1 MSMSLDLS
9 LYGNDVVVWAL
20 ALGVAV
26 VVFVGLYAMRAAIA
40 RRVRSAARA
49 QSAFATVGL
58 GLFERTWLPIIL
70 VAALFAGS
78 YFLVLPEALRRVTS
92 LVIVLALAVQGAIW
106 GSHVVKN
113 LISYALSKDPAGA
126 SALNVLNII
135 ARTAVWA
142 VAVLLMLDNLGINV
156 TALVAGLGISGIAV
170 ALAAQNILSDLFSSL
185 SIVIDRP
192 FEVGDFVIFDD
203 YMGTVERIGLKTT
216 RLRSLSGEQIVCSN
230 SDLLS
235 TRIRN
240 YKRMAERR
248 VLFTLGVVYGTT
260 PDQLERIPR
269 IIREAVEANPKTR
282 FDRAHFKSY
291 GDSSLDFETV
301 YYVTDPDYNVYMDIQ
316 QAINLALYQ
325 RFEAEGVEFA
335 FPTRTIFLHGGAIEQ
350 RSAPRRRSDRRSA
363 APSTERA
370 E

>member
-1 MSMSLDLS
+1 M
-9 LYGNDVVVWAL
+9 
-20 ALGVAV
+20 
-26 VVFVGLYAMRAAIA
+26 
-40 RRVRSAARA
+40 
-49 QSAFATVGL
+49 
-58 GLFERTWLPIIL
+58 
-70 VAALFAGS
+70 
-78 YFLVLPEALRRVTS
+78 
-92 LVIVLALAVQGAIW
+92 
-106 GSHVVKN
+106 
-113 LISYALSKDPAGA
+113 
-126 SALNVLNII
+126 
-135 ARTAVWA
+135 
-142 VAVLLMLDNLGINV
+142 
-156 TALVAGLGISGIAV
+156 
-170 ALAAQNILSDLFSSL
+170 
-185 SIVIDRP
+185 
-192 FEVGDFVIFDD
+192 IFDD

-248 VLFTLGVVYGTT
+248 RLFTLGVVYGTT